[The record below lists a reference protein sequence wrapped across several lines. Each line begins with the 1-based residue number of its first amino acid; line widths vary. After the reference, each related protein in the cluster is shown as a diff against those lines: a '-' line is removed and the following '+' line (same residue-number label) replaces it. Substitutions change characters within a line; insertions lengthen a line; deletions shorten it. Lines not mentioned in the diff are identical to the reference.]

1 MALQTLQDLFMHHRE
16 KATGHWRVGD
26 GSFRTVYLDT
36 GDIVFASS
44 TFPNDRLTSVMV
56 EQGKL
61 TQGQMDHALTNL
73 KPGMSVGKNLI
84 EMGFIT
90 QRDLLD
96 MARLQVEKIVWS
108 AMLSGEPPSFES
120 KEELE
125 ETIVRLPLDTPTL
138 LFKGIIKMPDRE
150 SLLEMLGPLNQVV
163 LLQGKRVYDIDLP
176 DDLRKLASMMDGSHT
191 ILELSNESGVE
202 PMKIGAF
209 AVFLREMGWGKL
221 FELPPINRKVITE
234 VLDPAPTMP
243 PPSVR
248 NDRPSL
254 FNVIEDAGKQTTKL
268 EPEPVSDPLDGAAGE
283 MVAQEIEPEPL
294 GLPEKPQE
302 PEGSGEPEELRIP
315 LEQLDTPEAPAP
327 PIGKVLPY
335 DIPEEAPPAAEE
347 PPITISREDPFDG
360 DEKENS
366 DPPKAK
372 NKTKKKGIAEQIM
385 VHKKKSRA
393 LPRLLVFLTVMFAL
407 AYAAYHYYIRPLKN
421 RAADP
426 PFTLAPTP
434 EEDLPGGRQEPAA
447 NAGQPSQVVREEEL
461 PAQAPASIPASVPA
475 PLLASELEARP
486 SQVAALVQSDI
497 TKEARFGALAN
508 GNIARALDQGAAF
521 QATVPKH
528 NWTIRLIVACQWD
541 NLQYCAQTLGP
552 SFELFLR
559 PYRFRDGRQCYQL
572 FVGRFP
578 NSDAAEAEQK
588 KIMLQLLV
596 ERKVEPK
603 IMQISDISENQ

>member
-1 MALQTLQDLFMHHRE
+1 MHHRE

-26 GSFRTVYLDT
+26 GSSRTVYLDT

-44 TFPNDRLTSVMV
+44 TFPSDRLTSVMV

-61 TQGQMDHALTNL
+61 TQGQMDHALANL

-108 AMLSGEPPSFES
+108 AMLSGEPPYFEN

-176 DDLRKLASMMDGSHT
+176 DDLRKLASIMDGSHT
-191 ILELSNESGVE
+191 ILELSSESGVE

-221 FELPPINRKVITE
+221 FELPPINRKMITE

-243 PPSVR
+243 PPSAP
-248 NDRPSL
+248 NERPSL
-254 FNVIEDAGKQTTKL
+254 FDVIEDAGKQTTKL
-268 EPEPVSDPLDGAAGE
+268 EQEPVSDPLDGTAGE
-283 MVAQEIEPEPL
+283 VGLAQKIDPDPEPL
-294 GLPEKPQE
+294 GPPEE
-302 PEGSGEPEELRIP
+302 PEDVGEPNGPEGPQIP
-315 LEQLDTPEAPAP
+315 LGQLGAPEAPAL

-335 DIPEEAPPAAEE
+335 DTPEEAPPAEE

-360 DEKENS
+360 DEKENYE
-366 DPPKAK
+366 PPKTK
-372 NKTKKKGIAEQIM
+372 NKIKKKGIAEQIM

-393 LPRLLVFLTVMFAL
+393 LPRLLVFLAVLLAL
-407 AYAAYHYYIRPLKN
+407 AYAAYHYYFQPLKN
-421 RAADP
+421 RVADP
-426 PFTLAPTP
+426 PFTLAPAS
-434 EEDLPGGRQEPAA
+434 EEDLPDGRQEPVDV
-447 NAGQPSQVVREEEL
+447 GQPSQVMREEEL
-461 PAQAPASIPASVPA
+461 PAQIPAPIQA
-475 PLLASELEARP
+475 PLLTPEPEARLN
-486 SQVAALVQSDI
+486 QAAALVPSDI

-578 NSDAAEAEQK
+578 NSDAAEAEQR
-588 KIMLQLLV
+588 KIVLQLLV